1 MIYLEVI
8 YEIEKPN
15 LQKVKD
21 VLLKDDVVGRAS
33 VLFKDG
39 NALGFE
45 NKYYCYVSGIEEA
58 CKKSEELM
66 KDLGKKVDE
75 KEKEQIIQKIKE
87 EEDKAIQGFG
97 GIFG

>member
-8 YEIEKPN
+8 YEIEKSN

-21 VLLKDDVVGRAS
+21 NLLKDDIVGRAS

-39 NALGFE
+39 SILGLE
-45 NKYYCYVSGIEEA
+45 NKYYCYISGIEEA

-66 KDLGKKVDE
+66 KNLGKKLDE
-75 KEKEQIIQKIKE
+75 KKKEHIIQKIKE
-87 EEDKAIQGFG
+87 EEYQAIQSFG